1 MQFKMYYMNDVYQ
14 LDKQRGKGKIYQIIK
29 QSTPVKVDKLFSKKA
44 YAHVP
49 SGTYEFYI
57 KGYTLQVYLTIN
69 AIYDLFRL
77 LEQCINNN
85 CNLLMTIDHEGPCS
99 YVVIIPLENDNIR
112 LLILD
117 RKNYKVRYFCLDDDR
132 DPELERTIPIVD
144 IIVSK
149 YEFIKQFNKE
159 FHRIYDENKYYLSE
173 EYRLKCEAEQ
183 ASVCQEYVLKSFEEY
198 MPIFD
203 KYLENS
209 EKYRKTIFKIKDLNV
224 KT

>member
-1 MQFKMYYMNDVYQ
+1 M
-14 LDKQRGKGKIYQIIK
+14 
-29 QSTPVKVDKLFSKKA
+29 
-44 YAHVP
+44 
-49 SGTYEFYI
+49 
-57 KGYTLQVYLTIN
+57 
-69 AIYDLFRL
+69 
-77 LEQCINNN
+77 
-85 CNLLMTIDHEGPCS
+85 
-99 YVVIIPLENDNIR
+99 
-112 LLILD
+112 ILD

-144 IIVSK
+144 IIIRK

-209 EKYRKTIFKIKDLNV
+209 EKYRKAIFKIKN
-224 KT
+224 